1 MKIVK
6 LEPLKPAV
14 VEEIDGTLESMQAV
28 VGGLIEITVDS
39 VLRSDYSFCNDVVLV
54 VNEESKLLDLPLNFY
69 MQMENGAIDAIVGT
83 CFYVGVDGEDFVSLT
98 DEQADAILESF

>member
-28 VGGLIEITVDS
+28 VGGHIEITVDS

-54 VNEESKLLDLPLNFY
+54 VNEEGKLRGLPLNFY
-69 MQMENGAIDAIVGT
+69 LQSETGVVDAIVGT
-83 CFYVGVDGEDFVSLT
+83 CFYCRLGEEDFESLT
-98 DEQADAILESF
+98 DDQIDAVLESF